1 MQQLIWGVAW
11 SKLLQ
16 LMQNNGTS
24 FYFPAAV
31 ITDSQGLLGD

>member
-1 MQQLIWGVAW
+1 LGRW
-11 SKLLQ
+11 SQTLLQ

-31 ITDSQGLLGD
+31 ITDSGLLGEIDD